1 MASYTREYNI
11 TWEQLAPD
19 VQQKY
24 RDLLNNSIDVD
35 TMINQTSDELTNLNY
50 LTSLYFHKCEE
61 LERAIDKGIEEAS
74 RALELTVKKLNALTT
89 EGNIETAL
97 QSAFPGQY
105 AKINS
110 TKNGIIASDNFYDIM
125 VTDNPTDKAT
135 MQSVAIKL
143 EDVVEDWYRF
153 AHMDVAK
160 TSEIDTVNNL
170 KNDTTFKDHSEH
182 IIDPDFINGF
192 CQNNTAFSACDNW
205 AIKGTIDLG
214 AGENSYKVSQAL
226 LYDSSECRK
235 AWSFNTETGTIRCS
249 RDGLCTSGIVDL
261 NEYKNYFE
269 IKVRVDCNQED
280 GNFGILVGFCIVENE
295 DLGLYE
301 EHTLTVVRANGR
313 RSDNKITNKLY
324 WALVYDL
331 GYRSQFILTP
341 EINTTTGA
349 SSGKATTYRY
359 CTIRVAKRGNK
370 ISAYT
375 SNFSSSK
382 NPVENANLTL
392 GFTLPKSKP
401 DDWSYDMY
409 KNLKTMLK
417 RSRIG
422 FVTRSNRTDFTLIS
436 QSHALGCD
444 NLLVC
449 LDENAVYSFVDNKWS
464 KVGVIKDYITPR
476 TFLYNKETKKIF
488 FYLNDDKYRRV

>member
-11 TWEQLAPD
+11 EWEQLAPSL
-19 VQQKY
+19 QQKY
-24 RDLLNNSIDVD
+24 TDMLTNAIDLD
-35 TMINQTSDELTNLNY
+35 TSINQTSDDLTNINY
-50 LTSLYFHKCEE
+50 LISTFYNKYEE
-61 LERAIDKGIEEAS
+61 LDRSINKAIEEVNT
-74 RALELTVKKLNALTT
+74 LLDTTIKKLDKLTN
-89 EGNIETAL
+89 EGDIETAV

-110 TKNGIIASDNFYDIM
+110 TKDGIIASDNFYDIM
-125 VTDNPTDKAT
+125 VTDNQEDKAE
-135 MQSVAIKL
+135 MQGIAVKL
-143 EDVVEDWYRF
+143 EDIVGDWYKF
-153 AHMDVAK
+153 AHMDIAK
-160 TSEIDTVNNL
+160 TSDIDSANNIR
-170 KNDTTFKDHSEH
+170 NDGVFKDHSNH
-182 IIDPDFINGF
+182 IVEPEFVTGF
-192 CQNNTAFSACDNW
+192 CQNNRVFSACDKWYIHYEADIGN
-205 AIKGTIDLG
+205 GNQTY
-214 AGENSYKVSQAL
+214 SVSEAL

-235 AWSFNTETGTIRCS
+235 AWSFNTDTGTISCS

-269 IKVRVDCNQED
+269 IKVRVDTNLED

-295 DLGLYE
+295 DLQLYE
-301 EHTLTVVRANGR
+301 EHTLSIVRANGR
-313 RSDNKITNKLY
+313 RQSGSPTNKLY

-331 GYRSQFILTP
+331 GYRSQYILTP
-341 EINTTTGA
+341 EINTATGVA
-349 SSGKATTYRY
+349 SSRSNRY
-359 CTIRVAKRGNK
+359 CTIRVAKRGNR

-375 SNFSSSK
+375 SNFSTSK
-382 NPVENANLTL
+382 TPLENANLNL

-409 KNLKTMLK
+409 KNIKTMLK

-422 FVTRSNRTDFTLIS
+422 FITRSNKTDFTLIS

-449 LDENAVYSFVDNKWS
+449 LDENSVYSFVDNKWS
-464 KVGVIKDYITPR
+464 KVGAIKDYITPR
-476 TFLYNKETKKIF
+476 TFLYNKQTKKIF